1 MEDCNCQVA
10 GNHPLITLH
19 APDGAVIDYVRQDCP
34 VHGLYE
40 GEDGVKTWLWRR
52 CNPVEE

>member
-10 GNHPLITLH
+10 GNHLLITLH
-19 APDGAVIDYVRQDCP
+19 APDGAVLDYVRQDCP

-40 GEDGVKTWLWRR
+40 SEDGVKTWLWRR
-52 CNPVEE
+52 CAPVED